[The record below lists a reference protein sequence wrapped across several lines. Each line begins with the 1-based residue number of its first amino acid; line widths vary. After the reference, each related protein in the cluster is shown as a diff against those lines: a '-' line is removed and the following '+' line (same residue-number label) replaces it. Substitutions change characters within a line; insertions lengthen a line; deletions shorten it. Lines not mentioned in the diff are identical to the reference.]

1 MKNITDKV
9 KEILIPIKS
18 DIDLN
23 SVSNFFENGDLDS
36 FDMVNLVSELDKAFN
51 IKIVGKDIVPQHFMN
66 LNQISQLIEKYLK

>member
-9 KEILIPIKS
+9 KEILISIKS

-23 SVSNFFENGDLDS
+23 GVSNFFENGDLDS

-51 IKIVGKDIVPQHFMN
+51 IKIVGRDIVPQNFMN

>member
-9 KEILIPIKS
+9 KEILISIKS
-18 DIDLN
+18 DIDLD